1 MAGLLSLIS
10 IRCFGVWD
18 DDIGYQETIFEA
30 EQGTIFIL
38 LHIFF
43 PIQEIITLVLM
54 NGYLSQR
61 PACSADLYGPV
72 NDERWGKFEQLMNCQ
87 SVPKLKETYK
97 RRNSPAHFYIPTQLL
112 SLPVPPEPIFV
123 F

>member
-1 MAGLLSLIS
+1 MTGRYVSMAGL
-10 IRCFGVWD
+10 
-18 DDIGYQETIFEA
+18 QETIFEA

-43 PIQEIITLVLM
+43 PILVLM